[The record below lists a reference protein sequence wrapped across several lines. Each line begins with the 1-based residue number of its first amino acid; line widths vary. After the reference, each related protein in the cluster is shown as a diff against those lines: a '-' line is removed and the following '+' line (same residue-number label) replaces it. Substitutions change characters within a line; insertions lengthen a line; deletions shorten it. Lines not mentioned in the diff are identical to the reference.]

1 MTENTTESSP
11 SIMQQIGL
19 LNLRLN
25 DMMNQLNMTVKV
37 LLDENQKLAAEV
49 QQLKGEN
56 NTKTEKRKP

>member
-1 MTENTTESSP
+1 
-11 SIMQQIGL
+11 MQQIGL